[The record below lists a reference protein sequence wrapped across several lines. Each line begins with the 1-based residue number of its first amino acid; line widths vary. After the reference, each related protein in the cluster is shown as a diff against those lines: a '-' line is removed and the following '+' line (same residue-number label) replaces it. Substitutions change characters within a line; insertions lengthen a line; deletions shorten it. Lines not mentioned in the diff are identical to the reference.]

1 MENSIMSD
9 SKASSSQGH
18 FKLGIFVIV
27 GALLMVSGILVLGGA
42 SIFERNVKAQTI
54 LTESVNGLDVGAAVK
69 YRGVTIGKVSE
80 IDVAG
85 AKYGLDADQGSAA
98 TGAGAIV
105 VEMMIQSKGFPGKTN
120 DQIESLLRSLAD
132 KGLRARV
139 TTAGFSGQAFL
150 ELNFLDPKAYP
161 PPEIG
166 FKPTELYIPSAPG
179 AMNQAL
185 EAVEHIAID
194 LQKANLP
201 QLVAHYDQLATR
213 TTIAVDGVNDLV
225 QKNRPALNT
234 AMSDLPDITR
244 RMRSITD
251 RTDAFLKDPRLGKMM
266 ASLRATGDNAN
277 AAISDLRA
285 LLHDTQGVL
294 AEDKDD
300 LRDILIDLRRA
311 AADAAVVTDDAKQN
325 PARVLFGQ
333 PPAHLK
339 EGQ

>member
-1 MENSIMSD
+1 MSD

-27 GALLMVSGILVLGGA
+27 GALLMVSGVLVLGGA

-85 AKYGLDADQGSAA
+85 AKYALETDKGNTDTNG
-98 TGAGAIV
+98 GAIV
-105 VEMMIQSKGFPGKTN
+105 VEMSIQSKNFPGKTN
-120 DQIESLLRSLAD
+120 AQIETLLHRFAD
-132 KGLRARV
+132 EGLRARV
-139 TTAGFSGQAFL
+139 TTAGFSGQAFV

-161 PPEIG
+161 PVQIG
-166 FKPTELYIPSAPG
+166 FKPTELYIPSAPST
-179 AMNQAL
+179 MNQAL

-225 QKNRPALNT
+225 QRNRPALNT
-234 AMSDLPDITR
+234 AMADLPDITR
-244 RMRSITD
+244 RMRSITERAD
-251 RTDAFLKDPRLGKMM
+251 VFLNDPRLAKML
-266 ASLRATGDNAN
+266 AALPATGENAN

-300 LRDILIDLRRA
+300 LRDILVDLRRA

-333 PPAHLK
+333 PPARLK

>member
-1 MENSIMSD
+1 MSD
-9 SKASSSQGH
+9 SNLPSSPRY
-18 FKLGIFVIV
+18 FKLGLFVIV
-27 GALLMVSGILVLGGA
+27 GALLLVCGVLVLGGA
-42 SIFERNVKAQTI
+42 SIFERSIKAQTI

-85 AKYGLDADQGSAA
+85 AKYDLDADEGNAA
-98 TGAGAIV
+98 TAGGAIV
-105 VEMMIQSKGFPGKTN
+105 VEMLIQSKGFPGKTN
-120 DQIESLLRSLAD
+120 AQIETLLRRLAD
-132 KGLRARV
+132 EGLRARV

-150 ELNFLDPKAYP
+150 EFNFLDPKAYP
-161 PPEIG
+161 PPQIA
-166 FKPTELYIPSAPG
+166 FKPTELYIPSAPSE
-179 AMNQAL
+179 MNQAL

-201 QLVAHYDQLATR
+201 QLVTHYDQLATR
-213 TTIAVDGVNDLV
+213 ATAAVDGLNDLV
-225 QKNRPALNT
+225 QRNRPALNT
-234 AMSDLPDITR
+234 AMADLPDITR

-251 RTDAFLKDPRLGKMM
+251 RADTFLKDPRLGKML
-266 ASLRATGDNAN
+266 ASLPITGDNAN
-277 AAISDLRA
+277 AAITDFRA
-285 LLHDTQGVL
+285 LLHDGQGLL

-300 LRDILIDLRRA
+300 LRGILADLRRA
-311 AADAAVVTDDAKQN
+311 AADAAIITDDAKQN